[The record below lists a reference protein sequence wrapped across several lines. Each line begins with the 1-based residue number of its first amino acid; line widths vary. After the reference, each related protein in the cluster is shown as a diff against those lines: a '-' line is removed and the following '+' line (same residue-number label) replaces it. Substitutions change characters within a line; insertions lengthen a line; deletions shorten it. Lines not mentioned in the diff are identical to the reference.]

1 MNYSTEKNYWR
12 QDINKLTYLQGFL
25 TGIGLILVVS
35 YLFYGNVVA
44 GIILSPYLFFHMKEW
59 ERKCIKKNQ
68 KEFQG
73 QFKEAMQ
80 SISVAL
86 NVGYSAENAV
96 REAYGDFKLNYSKDA
111 RILKELQYMIHQID
125 MNIPLEQIFLE
136 FAKRCGDE
144 EVQMFATVFGLAKRS
159 GGDMIEIIRN
169 AVWQIGEKID
179 VKQEI
184 ETMMA
189 AKKMEFRIM
198 SLIPIGMIFYISM
211 AFPDFLEIMYGN
223 LLGVIVMSVC
233 LIIYLFSYEWGKR
246 IVEIEV

>member
-25 TGIGLILVVS
+25 AGIGLILIVS
-35 YLFYGNVVA
+35 YLFYGTMAA
-44 GIILSPYLFFHMKEW
+44 GIILSPYLYFYMKEW
-59 ERKCIKKNQ
+59 EKKCIKKNQ
-68 KEFQG
+68 KDFQE

-96 REAYGDFKLNYSKDA
+96 REAYGDLKLIYAKDA

-159 GGDMIEIIRN
+159 GGDMIEMIRN

-211 AFPDFLEIMYGN
+211 AFPDFLGIMYGN

>member
-1 MNYSTEKNYWR
+1 M
-12 QDINKLTYLQGFL
+12 GM
-25 TGIGLILVVS
+25 GLILVVA
-35 YLFYGNVVA
+35 YLFYGTVIA
-44 GIILSPYLFFHMKEW
+44 AIFLSPYLLFHMKEW
-59 ERKCIKKNQ
+59 EMKCMKKKQ
-68 KEFQG
+68 KDFQG

-96 REAYGDFKLNYSKDA
+96 REAYGDLKLIYPKEA

-144 EVQMFATVFGLAKRS
+144 EVQMFATVFSLAKRS
-159 GGDMIEIIRN
+159 GGDMIEMIRN

-184 ETMMA
+184 ETLMA
-189 AKKMEFRIM
+189 SKKLEFRIM

-211 AFPDFLEIMYGN
+211 AFPDFLGIMYGN
-223 LLGVIVMSVC
+223 LLGILVMSVC
-233 LIIYLFSYEWGKR
+233 LIVYLFSYEWGKR